1 MYEKKK
7 KKKEKCIA
15 HFGASPVLQ
24 KLPAV
29 PKIYRTVLP
38 SLSHSAGVVGFK
50 ARMGLKNKQETGDE
64 LKTDKN
70 RDLSEALT

>member
-1 MYEKKK
+1 
-7 KKKEKCIA
+7 
-15 HFGASPVLQ
+15 LQ